1 MTIRI
6 CSALAGLALAASC
19 LMTPVAAHAQ
29 APASAP
35 AIDAAPAADAS
46 APAPAAPVA
55 TPTTAK
61 ETVDN
66 PYGLGALWAQGDF
79 VAKGTLIILV
89 IMSMGSWYILIT
101 KLYESLKI
109 SGEAKQA
116 RNGFFKSA
124 SLNDA
129 VKKLKEAA
137 PFASSLKA
145 AWKPANTTKAR

>member
-1 MTIRI
+1 MTVRQTVASIGA
-6 CSALAGLALAASC
+6 SLAVLTAADVGV
-19 LMTPVAAHAQ
+19 LGPVAAHAQ
-29 APASAP
+29 DPAASAP
-35 AIDAAPAADAS
+35 AVTAAPAGDAS
-46 APAPAAPVA
+46 APAAAPAPIA

-109 SGEAKQA
+109 SGEARQA
-116 RNGFFKSA
+116 RNGFFKSS

-129 VKKLKEAA
+129 VKKLKEGSA
-137 PFASSLKA
+137 F
-145 AWKPANTTKAR
+145 